1 MDEIWKE
8 VEIIEFFG
16 YKRIVFEFGED
27 LKEVLIEYVIDS
39 IKIIYLVYKEKGN
52 IRRVNVN
59 IAVIIIEEYRMLK
72 EVKIGI
78 YVFF

>member
-59 IAVIIIEEYRMLK
+59 IVVIIIEEYRMLK